1 MPPPDPRCP
10 RCARP
15 YSWGTTVCP
24 VCHVGLDLTGTG
36 LPPTPEVPVFETGD
50 GTSAEIVVS
59 LLSAYKV
66 PCTLQKSG
74 AAAHFGL
81 GRAGWWRVLV
91 QAADEVRAQAILDAE
106 IGHGEGE

>member
-1 MPPPDPRCP
+1 MPRPDPRCP
-10 RCARP
+10 RCARH

-24 VCHVGLDLTGTG
+24 VCHVGLDFTGTG
-36 LPPTPEVPVFETGD
+36 LSPAPVVSVFETGD

-59 LLSAYKV
+59 LLSAHEV
-66 PCTLQKSG
+66 PCTLQKGG

-81 GRAGWWRVLV
+81 GLAGWWRVLV
-91 QAADEVRAQAILDAE
+91 QAVDEARAQAILDAE

>member
-1 MPPPDPRCP
+1 MGNDRLPRLP
-10 RCARP
+10 RR
-15 YSWGTTVCP
+15 
-24 VCHVGLDLTGTG
+24 TG
-36 LPPTPEVPVFETGD
+36 PHRHWAAPAPEVPVFETGD
-50 GTSAEIVVS
+50 GASAEIVVS

-91 QAADEVRAQAILDAE
+91 QAADEARAQAILDAE